1 MLKPFGG
8 QNSQGIHGKKSIGL
22 GSHPK
27 MSEKNLEPFVMDSM
41 DWVPVDWPK
50 IHFESEKEKLT
61 KTLDQLLETEIPAD
75 IIYNLVDNLQEQE
88 QEQDKFFEKVVV

>member
-1 MLKPFGG
+1 MLGQSGFGVPCHKWILLGPFGG
-8 QNSQGIHGKKSIGL
+8 QKSQGIHGKKSIGL

-50 IHFESEKEKLT
+50 IHWI
-61 KTLDQLLETEIPAD
+61 EIHWNANP
-75 IIYNLVDNLQEQE
+75 
-88 QEQDKFFEKVVV
+88 